1 MNGHFQVNT
10 VGGVTFSKHNSLNQ
24 PLFKVC
30 PGVSGEEALEQA
42 SVLMNCVNKLT
53 QLAGVSEDNDALVWA
68 AHYLGEQAK
77 ALVDDVTTGIQIAEG
92 AQHE

>member
-10 VGGVTFSKHNSLNQ
+10 AGGASFSKHNSLNQ

-53 QLAGVSEDNDALVWA
+53 QLAGVSEDYNALVWA

-92 AQHE
+92 GQV

>member
-1 MNGHFQVNT
+1 MSGHFQINT

-24 PLFKVC
+24 PFFKVC
-30 PGVSGEEALEQA
+30 PSVSGEEALEHA
-42 SVLMNCVNKLT
+42 SVLMSCVNKLT
-53 QLAGVSEDNDALVWA
+53 QLAGESDDNNALVWA

-92 AQHE
+92 GQA

>member
-1 MNGHFQVNT
+1 MSTHGLVT
-10 VGGVTFSKHNSLNQ
+10 TAGKATFSKYNSLNQ
-24 PLFKVC
+24 PLFQVC

-53 QLAGVSEDNDALVWA
+53 QLAGVSDDNNALAWA

-77 ALVDDVTTGIQIAEG
+77 ALVDDVTSGLQMAEG
-92 AQHE
+92 GQV

>member
-1 MNGHFQVNT
+1 MSGHIQVNT
-10 VGGVTFSKHNSLNQ
+10 AGGTTFSAHNSLNQ
-24 PLFKVC
+24 PFFRVC

-53 QLAGVSEDNDALVWA
+53 QLAGVSDDNNALVWA

-77 ALVDDVTTGIQIAEG
+77 ALVDDVTLGIQIAEG
-92 AQHE
+92 GQA